1 MDIERLIANDCKEL
15 TAFLDR
21 VFSAH
26 NGYPMDFA
34 AIFPRIFVETDET
47 MRWYYAVKDNGRIVG
62 TAASHPMYYR
72 VAGETLKVSAG
83 GNVAVAEEYRGQGI
97 MQKLLNRI
105 NEDLAEEDFDFAFL
119 HGDRKRY
126 RTFGF
131 ERCGKEYTVTFSRS
145 MLKQLGILGGDSFS
159 DLRKEPQTVLTQVLE
174 ISKQQISGF
183 ERNAKDFIPALLAH
197 KREPLV
203 IRNAQKELIGYVS
216 LGAKEQYV
224 AELGLKDPKDFPH
237 VLMSILDYAQI
248 DSFAIRMP
256 EYDWPYVSQAVAI
269 CSRYQIIQPGNFK
282 VLHLDKVIRVFL
294 KAKAQYA
301 PLMDGSLTVRT
312 ELFGT
317 WTISVNAGEVSV
329 LPGDGPVDVTLP
341 GYTVY
346 AFLFGPNDPFLAGGT
361 VAPQKAA
368 LVGNW
373 FPLPIY
379 CPNLS

>member
-1 MDIERLIANDCKEL
+1 MQVERLKAGDCKEL

-34 AIFPRIFVETDET
+34 GIFPRIFVETDEA
-47 MRWYYAVKDNGRIVG
+47 MHWYYAIKDNGRIVG

-72 VAGETLKVSAG
+72 VGEETLKVSAG
-83 GNVAVAEEYRGQGI
+83 GNVAVAEEYRNRGL
-97 MQKLLNRI
+97 MQELLNKI
-105 NEDLAEEDFDFAFL
+105 NEDLREEEFDFAFL

-145 MLKQLGILGGDSFS
+145 MLKQAGITGGDSFF
-159 DLRKEPQTVLTQVLE
+159 DLRQEPQAVLAQVMD
-174 ISKQQISGF
+174 IANAQISGF
-183 ERNAKDFIPALLAH
+183 ERKEEELIPALLAH

-203 IRNAQKELIGYVS
+203 IRRDGNVIGYVS
-216 LGAKEQYV
+216 LGCKEQYV
-224 AELGLKDPKDFPH
+224 AELGLKDPADFPH
-237 VLMSILDYAQI
+237 VLMSIMDHAQI
-248 DSFAIRMP
+248 DTFAIRMP
-256 EYDWPYVSQAVAI
+256 EYDWPYVSQAVAL
-269 CSRYQIIQPGNFK
+269 CSRYQVIQPGNFQILRFDRV
-282 VLHLDKVIRVFL
+282 VLAFL

-301 PLMDGSLTVRT
+301 ALLDGTLTVQS
-312 ELFGT
+312 ELFGS
-317 WTISVNAGEVSV
+317 WTISVEKGTVSV
-329 LPGDGPVDVTLP
+329 LPGNTEPDVILP

-346 AFLFGPNDPFLAGGT
+346 PFLFGPNDPFLAGVT
-361 VAPQKAA
+361 VPAHKAA

-373 FPLPIY
+373 FPLPAY